1 MVNSKIDWTDDTWS
15 IITGCYHK
23 CPYCYARR
31 IANRFVSRKG
41 YELVEPETYHIHSPN
56 GAEICEINEQ
66 PYYINDKGETYKCA
80 YPHGFKPTIHR
91 YRMTEYYNKKGRNI
105 FVGSM
110 ADIFGEWVPSRWIR
124 EVFNACEKAPQHNYL
139 FLTKNPQRYIELAKY
154 GELPMADNMWYGT
167 TVTKKDDIYAYFAR
181 DYRWKWFL
189 SIEPLHEEL
198 GIFGT
203 NGLNI
208 PHWVIIGAETGNR
221 KDKVIPKREW
231 IESIV
236 NQCRTYRI
244 PVFMKSSLAEI
255 WGEELIQEFPPELKH
270 E

>member
-1 MVNSKIDWTDDTWS
+1 MASCLWLIICGTEQQSQRKMIYTPTLLEITD
-15 IITGCYHK
+15 G
-23 CPYCYARR
+23 
-31 IANRFVSRKG
+31 
-41 YELVEPETYHIHSPN
+41 
-56 GAEICEINEQ
+56 
-66 PYYINDKGETYKCA
+66 
-80 YPHGFKPTIHR
+80 
-91 YRMTEYYNKKGRNI
+91 
-105 FVGSM
+105 
-110 ADIFGEWVPSRWIR
+110 
-124 EVFNACEKAPQHNYL
+124 
-139 FLTKNPQRYIELAKY
+139 
-154 GELPMADNMWYGT
+154 
-167 TVTKKDDIYAYFAR
+167 
-181 DYRWKWFL
+181 KWFL
-189 SIEPLHEEL
+189 SIEPIHEEL

-255 WGEELIQEFPPELKH
+255 WGEELIQEFPPELRH